1 MKLARIVY
9 SPVARH
15 YIQHLPPALKA
26 PLREAIEEL
35 ELEPLKG
42 KPLQEEF
49 EGFRSHRFKKYR
61 VIYRY
66 REKQNRVEILF
77 GGPRSN
83 VYTLFSDYLK
93 KLQSH

>member
-9 SPVARH
+9 SPTARD
-15 YIQHLPPALKA
+15 YLKHLPPAVKS

-35 ELEPLKG
+35 ALEPLKG

-61 VIYRY
+61 IIYRHQ
-66 REKQNRVEILF
+66 EKQNRVEILF

-83 VYTLFSDYLK
+83 IYTLFSDYLK
-93 KLQSH
+93 KIRT